1 MTGPDPTQPPS
12 TDDAGRADTGQFV
25 VRPARPA
32 GPGGS
37 GGWAM
42 LGALAAV
49 AVVGMTVWGAASQA
63 PPPPPRTEV
72 VPVVTAAPAPTM
84 PVVDVPSS
92 DAALDELARLAGWG
106 GCPVWRAFDVAAT
119 VGPRSVEAAIGAT
132 GDDRGFLDVPD
143 ATGIVRRIWV
153 GGDIRAAA
161 AAFGGSFVVR
171 EADAAWTVVMGQ
183 GRDVA
188 VRLLATARRDG
199 GPFWQVSGRA
209 VPASYC
215 SADARPLGGP
225 DPRPAR
231 RRRRRRK
238 AVFEAAGLAPLR
250 DLARSASQTLPS
262 SAAIERAAASALVP
276 PTVTAGSTCPPRR
289 SPATGRS
296 APGSGRRARG
306 RGAHGSGL
314 WSRRRDPRPHGCGS
328 TSTTTRRHRAAAGRR
343 PAAAG
348 RLDPDPRRGRP
359 DVSGTG
365 LGQLRLERLVTA
377 SSTG

>member
-1 MTGPDPTQPPS
+1 
-12 TDDAGRADTGQFV
+12 
-25 VRPARPA
+25 
-32 GPGGS
+32 
-37 GGWAM
+37 M

-49 AVVGMTVWGAASQA
+49 VVVGMTVWGAASQA
-63 PPPPPRTEV
+63 PPPPPRTNV

-119 VGPRSVEAAIGAT
+119 VGPRSVEAAIGAS

-171 EADAAWTVVMGQ
+171 EVDAGWTVVMGQ

-209 VPASYC
+209 VPAPYC
-215 SADARPLGGP
+215 SGG
-225 DPRPAR
+225 
-231 RRRRRRK
+231 
-238 AVFEAAGLAPLR
+238 
-250 DLARSASQTLPS
+250 
-262 SAAIERAAASALVP
+262 
-276 PTVTAGSTCPPRR
+276 
-289 SPATGRS
+289 
-296 APGSGRRARG
+296 
-306 RGAHGSGL
+306 
-314 WSRRRDPRPHGCGS
+314 
-328 TSTTTRRHRAAAGRR
+328 
-343 PAAAG
+343 
-348 RLDPDPRRGRP
+348 
-359 DVSGTG
+359 
-365 LGQLRLERLVTA
+365 
-377 SSTG
+377 

>member
-12 TDDAGRADTGQFV
+12 PDDAGRADTGQFV

-49 AVVGMTVWGAASQA
+49 AVAGMTVWGAASQA
-63 PPPPPRTEV
+63 PPPPPRTNV

-171 EADAAWTVVMGQ
+171 EVDAAWTVVMGQ

-199 GPFWQVSGRA
+199 GAFWQVSGRA
-209 VPASYC
+209 VPAPTASGVVPG
-215 SADARPLGGP
+215 RGP
-225 DPRPAR
+225 DPHPAR
-231 RRRRRRK
+231 
-238 AVFEAAGLAPLR
+238 A
-250 DLARSASQTLPS
+250 
-262 SAAIERAAASALVP
+262 
-276 PTVTAGSTCPPRR
+276 
-289 SPATGRS
+289 
-296 APGSGRRARG
+296 
-306 RGAHGSGL
+306 
-314 WSRRRDPRPHGCGS
+314 
-328 TSTTTRRHRAAAGRR
+328 RR
-343 PAAAG
+343 PAVGPDRGG
-348 RLDPDPRRGRP
+348 RVGPVRHLDARRGPDAPLVGRDRASPRP
-359 DVSGTG
+359 RPGHARHAG
-365 LGQLRLERLVTA
+365 LDRPAGGGGRR
-377 SSTG
+377 